1 MQVIEPARV
10 KGLGP
15 KPHILKSRVARSHCV
30 AQTSSQS
37 VDTGRI
43 TGWQPFLRSMI
54 IIVWNYLSLFCV
66 HTWPDVF
73 SWPYLTSREVR
84 EKGKVWIWGMS
95 GGDSLVFVVSHLCCF
110 SFFDMGFDFYSPD
123 VDECANPRSCPE
135 HSTCHN
141 SPGSYSCVCNSG
153 FQSRSGR
160 KSFQGLKEMC
170 QGIWTGLL
178 GNQGQ
183 CVWKDRSGGEKLRWV

>member
-1 MQVIEPARV
+1 MFVECLNEWVSWILKAEQWVSQLKSKKEKRGGNGYEKPQDHRSTLWAVGTQSNPVWLQWSVEPARV

-123 VDECANPRSCPE
+123 VDECANPRSCP
-135 HSTCHN
+135 
-141 SPGSYSCVCNSG
+141 
-153 FQSRSGR
+153 
-160 KSFQGLKEMC
+160 
-170 QGIWTGLL
+170 GLL
-178 GNQGQ
+178 Q
-183 CVWKDRSGGEKLRWV
+183 CQS